1 MTSDRLETSMRPV
14 LGLVFIMKNDPAS
27 LHAYSQS
34 LLSQVSTVL
43 CFMILL
49 PAILFL
55 PISAVWGL
63 LLFVLAFILSQFLY
77 GMFFSFDSQNRQVK
91 VTRAWFYYF
100 RTSSF
105 VIDFKDVQFIQIM
118 RADPACDEI
127 ELKMSHRTYRLGGL
141 DVDEFFLKLC
151 KMFPQ
156 FTPPE
161 PQAPLAS
168 ISDSFT
174 HE

>member
-1 MTSDRLETSMRPV
+1 M
-14 LGLVFIMKNDPAS
+14 MKNDPDN

-43 CFMILL
+43 CFLILL
-49 PAILFL
+49 PAILFFD
-55 PISAVWGL
+55 ISAVWGL

-77 GMFFSFDSQNRQVK
+77 GLHFSFGSQNYQVL

-105 VIDFKDVQFIQIM
+105 VVDFKDVQFIEIK

-127 ELKMSHRTYRLGGL
+127 ELKMSHRKYRIGGL

-156 FTPPE
+156 FSPPE
-161 PQAPLAS
+161 PRAPLAS

-174 HE
+174 DE